1 MWRCLLIFQ
10 LLFLK
15 EVAGPPI
22 QISVGDSRKYV
33 EDLLDKDQDPDE
45 ILQINNH
52 IWKKRPGF
60 MLEGDILKEV
70 SRHALSAV
78 FKKWPK
84 TGKCVYVPYVLSTQY
99 NEDQRKI
106 LYEAFENFARVTCIR
121 FKKQEDETD
130 FLFIAPVSGC
140 YSYIGRSGGSQLVSL
155 DSTCIRLGPG
165 VAQHELMHA
174 LGFYH
179 EQTRPDRDSYVKVL
193 FDNIDAVFADNF
205 QIREGNMQGIPYDY
219 ASIMHYSSKAF
230 TKNGEPTMVPFP
242 NSNIA
247 IGQRKAFSDND
258 ILRINLFYNCDISQL
273 GAACESYSFDN
284 PSQELDSLDETIL
297 LPPFS
302 KAAVR
307 ALRNVNVDGNHS
319 IFSLLSNMEFSDILS
334 PAFHGRG
341 SRSLS
346 LNAGEAD
353 LTTSRKTSMYWTT
366 EAKSSKGI
374 LPTSTGDPADVST
387 IISKS
392 SNILALLNGS
402 GTEEPTVSPDVSNLI
417 ASVSNSP
424 VDILSPPPRGS
435 RSISNST
442 EEPDISNLIASL
454 SNSSAN
460 ILASLTGL
468 GTEEPTVNP
477 ELGNLIATVSNSPV
491 DILSP
496 PPRGSRSISNSTE
509 EPDIS
514 NLIASLSNSSD
525 NILASLTGLGTEE
538 PTVNPE
544 LGNLIASVSN
554 SPVDISSPPPRGS
567 RSISNSTE
575 EPDIS
580 NLIASLS
587 NSSDNILALLNGLG
601 TEEPTVSPELS
612 NLIATVSN
620 SPVDILSPPPRGSRS
635 ISNSTEEPDISNL
648 IASLSNSSDNILASL
663 TGLGTEEPTVNPEL
677 GNLIASV
684 SNSPGD
690 ILSPPPRGSRS
701 ISNSTEEPDIGN
713 LIASLS
719 NSSDNILASLTGL
732 GTEEPTVNPELGN
745 LIASVSNSPGD
756 ILSPPPRGSR
766 SISNSTEEPDIG
778 NLIASL
784 SNSSD
789 NILALLNGL
798 GIEEPTVNPELG
810 NLIASVSNSPG
821 DILSPP
827 PRGSRSISNST
838 EEPDISNLIASL
850 SNSSDN
856 ILALLNG
863 LGTEEPTVSPELG
876 NLIATVSNS
885 PGDILS
891 PPPRG
896 SRSISNSTEEPD
908 ISNLIASLSN
918 SSDNILA
925 SLTGL
930 GTEEPT
936 VSPDVSNLKASL
948 SNSSDN
954 ILALLNGLGTEEPT
968 VSPELGNLIATVSN
982 SPGDILSP
990 PPRGSRSISNSTEE
1004 PNISNL
1010 IASLSNSSDNIL
1022 ALLNGLGTE
1031 WPTDVSAVSPGVSSM
1046 AAASNSSVN
1055 ILASLDGLGLLSP
1068 LSTEGLSEAQLL
1080 HSCNFELN
1088 LCGWKHWPNGDFEWT
1103 LSRERPEEFE
1113 KNSLPNGETSCRN
1126 FAGQYLYLRPPF
1138 LLERVQTAVLVSPV
1152 FQGSKCFSFWYSVF
1166 GQGVKILAI
1175 HLQYLH
1181 SPDSWHKLWSVE
1193 RAMTRTWYFEKLDIL
1208 MDADIKFQIILE
1220 GTLSNVNGDAA
1231 IDDIVVSGYGCE
1243 EFSVHPSPSAVSGLL
1258 STSYPAL
1265 PLSNDSD
1272 TLFCDFENNLCG
1284 WQLCSQGDL
1293 NWVLHHERSLDTAT
1307 LLNTSLSGCS
1317 MFQGQY
1323 LYAEVTSSHLG
1334 NRALLASPHFQGSRC
1349 MSFWYSMFGNDFGS
1363 LNVYVQYAKSP
1374 DTWNKVWSSKGSN
1387 SRKWYLAELDLFIQP
1402 HEVFQIILEWTTE
1415 RCCGNVAVDDLF
1427 VTSHHCNVKTT
1438 HEP

>member
-454 SNSSAN
+454 SNSS
-460 ILASLTGL
+460 
-468 GTEEPTVNP
+468 
-477 ELGNLIATVSNSPV
+477 
-491 DILSP
+491 
-496 PPRGSRSISNSTE
+496 
-509 EPDIS
+509 
-514 NLIASLSNSSD
+514 D

-575 EPDIS
+575 EP
-580 NLIASLS
+580 
-587 NSSDNILALLNGLG
+587 NIN
-601 TEEPTVSPELS
+601 
-612 NLIATVSN
+612 
-620 SPVDILSPPPRGSRS
+620 
-635 ISNSTEEPDISNL
+635 
-648 IASLSNSSDNILASL
+648 
-663 TGLGTEEPTVNPEL
+663 
-677 GNLIASV
+677 
-684 SNSPGD
+684 
-690 ILSPPPRGSRS
+690 
-701 ISNSTEEPDIGN
+701 
-713 LIASLS
+713 
-719 NSSDNILASLTGL
+719 
-732 GTEEPTVNPELGN
+732 
-745 LIASVSNSPGD
+745 
-756 ILSPPPRGSR
+756 
-766 SISNSTEEPDIG
+766 
-778 NLIASL
+778 
-784 SNSSD
+784 
-789 NILALLNGL
+789 
-798 GIEEPTVNPELG
+798 
-810 NLIASVSNSPG
+810 
-821 DILSPP
+821 
-827 PRGSRSISNST
+827 
-838 EEPDISNLIASL
+838 
-850 SNSSDN
+850 
-856 ILALLNG
+856 
-863 LGTEEPTVSPELG
+863 
-876 NLIATVSNS
+876 
-885 PGDILS
+885 
-891 PPPRG
+891 
-896 SRSISNSTEEPD
+896 
-908 ISNLIASLSN
+908 
-918 SSDNILA
+918 
-925 SLTGL
+925 
-930 GTEEPT
+930 
-936 VSPDVSNLKASL
+936 
-948 SNSSDN
+948 
-954 ILALLNGLGTEEPT
+954 
-968 VSPELGNLIATVSN
+968 
-982 SPGDILSP
+982 
-990 PPRGSRSISNSTEE
+990 
-1004 PNISNL
+1004 NL

-1243 EFSVHPSPSAVSGLL
+1243 EFSAHPSPSAVSGLL

>member
-402 GTEEPTVSPDVSNLI
+402 GTEEPTVSPDV
-417 ASVSNSP
+417 
-424 VDILSPPPRGS
+424 
-435 RSISNST
+435 
-442 EEPDISNLIASL
+442 
-454 SNSSAN
+454 
-460 ILASLTGL
+460 
-468 GTEEPTVNP
+468 
-477 ELGNLIATVSNSPV
+477 GNLIATVSNSPV
-491 DILSP
+491 
-496 PPRGSRSISNSTE
+496 
-509 EPDIS
+509 
-514 NLIASLSNSSD
+514 
-525 NILASLTGLGTEE
+525 
-538 PTVNPE
+538 
-544 LGNLIASVSN
+544 
-554 SPVDISSPPPRGS
+554 
-567 RSISNSTE
+567 
-575 EPDIS
+575 
-580 NLIASLS
+580 
-587 NSSDNILALLNGLG
+587 
-601 TEEPTVSPELS
+601 
-612 NLIATVSN
+612 
-620 SPVDILSPPPRGSRS
+620 
-635 ISNSTEEPDISNL
+635 
-648 IASLSNSSDNILASL
+648 
-663 TGLGTEEPTVNPEL
+663 
-677 GNLIASV
+677 
-684 SNSPGD
+684 
-690 ILSPPPRGSRS
+690 
-701 ISNSTEEPDIGN
+701 
-713 LIASLS
+713 
-719 NSSDNILASLTGL
+719 
-732 GTEEPTVNPELGN
+732 
-745 LIASVSNSPGD
+745 
-756 ILSPPPRGSR
+756 
-766 SISNSTEEPDIG
+766 
-778 NLIASL
+778 
-784 SNSSD
+784 
-789 NILALLNGL
+789 
-798 GIEEPTVNPELG
+798 
-810 NLIASVSNSPG
+810 

-896 SRSISNSTEEPD
+896 SRSISNSTEEP
-908 ISNLIASLSN
+908 
-918 SSDNILA
+918 NI
-925 SLTGL
+925 
-930 GTEEPT
+930 
-936 VSPDVSNLKASL
+936 N
-948 SNSSDN
+948 
-954 ILALLNGLGTEEPT
+954 
-968 VSPELGNLIATVSN
+968 
-982 SPGDILSP
+982 
-990 PPRGSRSISNSTEE
+990 
-1004 PNISNL
+1004 NL

-1243 EFSVHPSPSAVSGLL
+1243 EFSAHPSPSAVSGLL

>member
-442 EEPDISNLIASL
+442 EEP
-454 SNSSAN
+454 N
-460 ILASLTGL
+460 I
-468 GTEEPTVNP
+468 N
-477 ELGNLIATVSNSPV
+477 
-491 DILSP
+491 
-496 PPRGSRSISNSTE
+496 
-509 EPDIS
+509 
-514 NLIASLSNSSD
+514 
-525 NILASLTGLGTEE
+525 
-538 PTVNPE
+538 
-544 LGNLIASVSN
+544 
-554 SPVDISSPPPRGS
+554 
-567 RSISNSTE
+567 
-575 EPDIS
+575 
-580 NLIASLS
+580 
-587 NSSDNILALLNGLG
+587 
-601 TEEPTVSPELS
+601 
-612 NLIATVSN
+612 
-620 SPVDILSPPPRGSRS
+620 
-635 ISNSTEEPDISNL
+635 
-648 IASLSNSSDNILASL
+648 
-663 TGLGTEEPTVNPEL
+663 
-677 GNLIASV
+677 
-684 SNSPGD
+684 
-690 ILSPPPRGSRS
+690 
-701 ISNSTEEPDIGN
+701 
-713 LIASLS
+713 
-719 NSSDNILASLTGL
+719 
-732 GTEEPTVNPELGN
+732 
-745 LIASVSNSPGD
+745 
-756 ILSPPPRGSR
+756 
-766 SISNSTEEPDIG
+766 
-778 NLIASL
+778 
-784 SNSSD
+784 
-789 NILALLNGL
+789 
-798 GIEEPTVNPELG
+798 
-810 NLIASVSNSPG
+810 
-821 DILSPP
+821 
-827 PRGSRSISNST
+827 
-838 EEPDISNLIASL
+838 
-850 SNSSDN
+850 
-856 ILALLNG
+856 
-863 LGTEEPTVSPELG
+863 
-876 NLIATVSNS
+876 
-885 PGDILS
+885 
-891 PPPRG
+891 
-896 SRSISNSTEEPD
+896 
-908 ISNLIASLSN
+908 
-918 SSDNILA
+918 
-925 SLTGL
+925 
-930 GTEEPT
+930 
-936 VSPDVSNLKASL
+936 
-948 SNSSDN
+948 
-954 ILALLNGLGTEEPT
+954 
-968 VSPELGNLIATVSN
+968 
-982 SPGDILSP
+982 
-990 PPRGSRSISNSTEE
+990 
-1004 PNISNL
+1004 NL

-1243 EFSVHPSPSAVSGLL
+1243 EFSAHPSPSAVSGLL

>member
-454 SNSSAN
+454 SNSS
-460 ILASLTGL
+460 
-468 GTEEPTVNP
+468 
-477 ELGNLIATVSNSPV
+477 
-491 DILSP
+491 
-496 PPRGSRSISNSTE
+496 
-509 EPDIS
+509 
-514 NLIASLSNSSD
+514 D

-601 TEEPTVSPELS
+601 TEEPTVSPDVG

-620 SPVDILSPPPRGSRS
+620 SPV
-635 ISNSTEEPDISNL
+635 
-648 IASLSNSSDNILASL
+648 
-663 TGLGTEEPTVNPEL
+663 
-677 GNLIASV
+677 
-684 SNSPGD
+684 
-690 ILSPPPRGSRS
+690 
-701 ISNSTEEPDIGN
+701 
-713 LIASLS
+713 
-719 NSSDNILASLTGL
+719 
-732 GTEEPTVNPELGN
+732 
-745 LIASVSNSPGD
+745 
-756 ILSPPPRGSR
+756 
-766 SISNSTEEPDIG
+766 
-778 NLIASL
+778 
-784 SNSSD
+784 
-789 NILALLNGL
+789 
-798 GIEEPTVNPELG
+798 
-810 NLIASVSNSPG
+810 

-896 SRSISNSTEEPD
+896 SRSISNSTEEP
-908 ISNLIASLSN
+908 
-918 SSDNILA
+918 NI
-925 SLTGL
+925 
-930 GTEEPT
+930 
-936 VSPDVSNLKASL
+936 N
-948 SNSSDN
+948 
-954 ILALLNGLGTEEPT
+954 
-968 VSPELGNLIATVSN
+968 
-982 SPGDILSP
+982 
-990 PPRGSRSISNSTEE
+990 
-1004 PNISNL
+1004 NL

-1243 EFSVHPSPSAVSGLL
+1243 EFSAHPSPSAVSGLL